1 LRDAAKLSCLAWF
14 VITTNHEVAAR
25 ASELFE
31 RSHWPGL
38 LAFAAIWLAG
48 LAALT
53 GVAWSASF
61 RLRALW
67 SVPIAL
73 SALLGDLAY
82 AITGHHL
89 SFYDVVLYA
98 SERARW
104 GDALSLYSSWLGP
117 ILRDAAIG
125 LIGFWLP
132 AQRPLAAPRLLAA
145 APALPIAL
153 IAALLAA
160 EAGKGTRAL
169 PEQFAPL
176 AMLLV
181 AGVQQPLALGAERE
195 TVSHAPEHPPLA
207 RHVFLVID
215 ESVRAD
221 FLDPNGARGV
231 TPFLASRAAQLANF
245 GYAVSGSNCSL
256 FANLILRYGGTRDSL
271 SSTLRS
277 GPSLWAWARAAGF
290 RTVYVDA
297 QLAGG
302 HLQNGMTLGER
313 GLIDEL
319 VQLGDAPIETRDAR
333 AAQVLAELARDSR
346 PSFALVSKWGSHFP
360 YARNYP
366 PEAEA
371 FHPALAPDDAIGPDR
386 ERLLNAYRNSVRWT
400 TDRFFERLFE
410 ADLGSSVV
418 IYTSDHGQNLLDHGV
433 VTHCNSSDPHPLE
446 GVVPLLVLAGPAEL
460 RARFAAAAAARLDR
474 SSHFELFPTLLELM
488 GFAADR
494 ARYGPGLLDPEPP
507 AGERAFTYGPVIGLA
522 RELDWRALPG
532 DVRALARA
540 SSGSPAGIP

>member
-14 VITTNHEVAAR
+14 VIATNHEVAAR
-25 ASELFE
+25 ASELWG

-38 LAFAAIWLAG
+38 LVFAAIWLAG
-48 LAALT
+48 LAALI

-67 SVPIAL
+67 SLPIAL

-104 GDALSLYSSWLGP
+104 GDALALYSSWLGP

-132 AQRPLAAPRLLAA
+132 ARRPLGASRLLAA

-153 IAALLAA
+153 IAGLLAV

-176 AMLLV
+176 SMLLV

-195 TVSHAPEHPPLA
+195 TVSHAPEHPALA

-231 TPFLASRAAQLANF
+231 TPFLASRAAELANF

-271 SSTLRS
+271 ARTLRS
-277 GPSLWAWARAAGF
+277 GPSLWAWARAAGL

-313 GLIDEL
+313 ALIDEF

-333 AAQVLAELARDSR
+333 AAQVLVELARDPR
-346 PSFALVSKWGSHFP
+346 RSFALVSKWGSHFP

-371 FHPALAPDDAIGPDR
+371 SRPALGPDDAIGPDR

-400 TDRFFERLFE
+400 TDRFFEHLLAAE
-410 ADLGSSVV
+410 LGSSVV
-418 IYTSDHGQNLLDHGV
+418 LYTSDHGQNLLDRGV

-460 RARFAAAAAARLDR
+460 RARFAAAASARLDR
-474 SSHFELFPTLLELM
+474 SSHFEIFPTVLELM

-494 ARYGPGLLDPEPP
+494 ARYGPSLLDPEPP
-507 AGERAFTYGPVIGLA
+507 SGERAFTYGPVIGLA
-522 RELDWRALPG
+522 PEIDWRAVPA
-532 DVRALARA
+532 DVRALALA
-540 SSGSPAGIP
+540 SSGP